1 MLLLCPRTKSVC
13 TTCVLQ
19 NKAMAAAKIMNN
31 RGKKQSRRGRKK
43 KPQAPSVP
51 TSTNTPSFSTSSF
64 MSPPSHL
71 FHSSSSAVLG
81 SYISGVISGARS
93 SASSWPRGTSFRGR
107 FDRVL
112 KAMRLSSRG
121 WRVGKSVKKLQFL
134 WHEDFHHSKKNPIP
148 KVSDS
153 CHKESFTLAAQESQA
168 FITLAIQ
175 LLVFINT
182 LLQCFSIH
190 ILLCSPFPQLVIN
203 LKLQH
208 STVSSSLLTPAQYSS
223 IFLNINM
230 K

>member
-13 TTCVLQ
+13 TTCVTKQ
-19 NKAMAAAKIMNN
+19 GNGCSQDHEQQGEKAV
-31 RGKKQSRRGRKK
+31 KKRKKKK

-153 CHKESFTLAAQESQA
+153 CHKESFTLAAQGSQT